1 MLRVSLN
8 SPDLKLDPDDPP
20 GFRSAM
26 WRFGES
32 LGARRVGTTLY
43 EIPPGEAVCPYHYE
57 HSEEEWLLVLDGT
70 PTLREPDGE
79 HRLEPMD
86 VAFFPPGPA
95 GAHQVRNDTAATAR
109 VLMWGENL
117 YPGRRPIP
125 TATRSLSGLTPGSTA
140 GSTAS
145 GQSSTST
152 TTRATRGEAAFGRGA
167 VLARRQRRSV
177 PLSAAPRLALPSER
191 RVPSRMEG
199 ASGGDDA
206 VREVSGIGRRTQK
219 GFA

>member
-1 MLRVSLN
+1 MVRKGGAMPRVSLN
-8 SPDLKLDPDDPP
+8 RPALEHDPDDPP

-32 LGARRVGTTLY
+32 LGAERVGTTLY
-43 EIPPGEAVCPYHYE
+43 EIPPGEAIGPYHYE
-57 HSEEEWLLVLDGT
+57 HSEEEWLFVLDGN

-117 YPGRRPIP
+117 YPG
-125 TATRSLSGLTPGSTA
+125 ATTYPDSNKIAIRTE
-140 GSTAS
+140 
-145 GQSSTST
+145 
-152 TTRATRGEAAFGRGA
+152 RGEYGRLYRLGTE
-167 VLARRQRRSV
+167 LDYYDDESNQR
-177 PLSAAPRLALPSER
+177 
-191 RVPSRMEG
+191 
-199 ASGGDDA
+199 
-206 VREVSGIGRRTQK
+206 
-219 GFA
+219 